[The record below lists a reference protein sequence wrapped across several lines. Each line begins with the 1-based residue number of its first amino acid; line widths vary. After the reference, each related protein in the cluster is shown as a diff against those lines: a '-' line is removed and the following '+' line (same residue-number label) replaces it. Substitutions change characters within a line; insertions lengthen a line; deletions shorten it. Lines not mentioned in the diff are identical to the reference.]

1 MTDPH
6 HINADPVSDS
16 IQFNAVAVS
25 ASEQV
30 LVSFSEQ
37 GLNRILSGTG
47 T

>member
-6 HINADPVSDS
+6 HINADPVSD

-37 GLNRILSGTG
+37 GLRILSGTG